1 MRCEI
6 TVGDVLYQIEITPV
20 ANGPRE
26 KPATIWSCRLNGRES
41 LVDVVR
47 IGHNTVSLLLEG
59 KSVEV
64 RCEFTKER
72 QQVFLN
78 GTSYEVAV
86 RDPRSLRSRKRTG
99 STGDGPQK
107 LVASMPGKVMRI
119 LAREGD
125 EVSAGQGIIVVEAMK
140 MQNEI
145 RSSKAGTLKKLL
157 AREGLNVNAGEVLAI
172 VE

>member
-6 TVGDVLYQIEITPV
+6 TVGDRMYQIEITPV
-20 ANGPRE
+20 ANGPRV
-26 KPATIWSCRLNGRES
+26 KPATGWSCR
-41 LVDVVR
+41 
-47 IGHNTVSLLLEG
+47 
-59 KSVEV
+59 
-64 RCEFTKER
+64 
-72 QQVFLN
+72 
-78 GTSYEVAV
+78 
-86 RDPRSLRSRKRTG
+86 
-99 STGDGPQK
+99 